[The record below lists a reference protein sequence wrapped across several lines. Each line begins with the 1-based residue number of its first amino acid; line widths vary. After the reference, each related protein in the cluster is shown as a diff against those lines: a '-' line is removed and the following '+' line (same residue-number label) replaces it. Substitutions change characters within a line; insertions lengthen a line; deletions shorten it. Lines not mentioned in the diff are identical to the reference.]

1 MDLTRLGRTGLMV
14 TRTGFG
20 ALPIQRIGINEA
32 TAILRRAYDAGI
44 TFFDTARG
52 YTDSEEKLGRAL
64 SDVRDNI
71 VIATKSGA
79 TTRAGLLADLETSL
93 RDLRTDYVDI
103 LQIHN
108 PAALPD
114 PDDTESS
121 YAGLMEAKAKG
132 MVRFVGI
139 SQHSQERA
147 YAAVDSGLYDT
158 LQYPLSYLS
167 SDEDLALI
175 DRCRKQDVGVIAMKP
190 LAGGLLT
197 NARPAFAFLRQFE
210 NVIPIWGIQR
220 LAELDEILAYD
231 SDPPAIDDAMQA
243 TMERDRRELAGDFC
257 RACGYCLPCPA
268 GIPINWAARMSVALR
283 RMPYQQFLT
292 PEFYE
297 QMHRIE
303 NCTDCGHCRDNCP
316 YGLDTPALLKRM
328 LAEYEVFYQEH
339 LG

>member
-1 MDLTRLGRTGLMV
+1 LELTRLGRTGLMV

-20 ALPIQRIGINEA
+20 ALPVQRVDMNEA
-32 TAILRRAYDAGI
+32 VLILRGAYNAGI

-71 VIATKSGA
+71 VIATKTGA
-79 TTRAGLLADLETSL
+79 TTRAGLLEDLETSL
-93 RDLRTDYVDI
+93 RRLRTDYVDI
-103 LQIHN
+103 AQLHN

-114 PDDTESS
+114 PQDGESS

-139 SQHSQERA
+139 SQHSQARA

-175 DRCRKQDVGVIAMKP
+175 DRCRAQNMGVIAMKP

-197 NARPAFAFLRQFE
+197 NARPAFAFLRQFT
-210 NVIPIWGIQR
+210 NVVPIWGIQR
-220 LAELDEILAYD
+220 ISELEEILAYD
-231 SDPPAIDDAMQA
+231 ADPPEMDHEMQA
-243 TMERDRRELAGDFC
+243 TIERDRGDLAGDFC

-268 GIPINWAARMSVALR
+268 DIPITWAARMSVALR
-283 RMPYQQFLT
+283 RMPYQQFIT
-292 PEFYE
+292 REFHE
-297 QMHRIE
+297 AMHRIE
-303 NCTDCGHCRDNCP
+303 NCIDCGHCRDNCP
-316 YGLDTPALLKRM
+316 YHLDTPSLLKRM
-328 LAEYEVFYQEH
+328 LAEYEAFYQEH
-339 LG
+339 VS